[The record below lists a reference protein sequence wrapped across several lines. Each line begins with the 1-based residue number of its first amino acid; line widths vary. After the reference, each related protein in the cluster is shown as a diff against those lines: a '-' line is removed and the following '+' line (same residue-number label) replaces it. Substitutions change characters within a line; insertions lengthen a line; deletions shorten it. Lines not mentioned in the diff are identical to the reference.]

1 MWSKTTPEITYSIK
15 FNSKNEAE
23 NFIYTIQETKFGKW
37 YESHI
42 ITDMNISDNNI
53 LWLEDYTHPWTDE
66 MLYKYFDLT
75 QEEINI
81 IENEIK

>member
-1 MWSKTTPEITYSIK
+1 MKVDQSIPLSYLP
-15 FNSKNEAE
+15 FMS
-23 NFIYTIQETKFGKW
+23 T
-37 YESHI
+37 
-42 ITDMNISDNNI
+42 
-53 LWLEDYTHPWTDE
+53 YTHPWTDE